1 MGASGR
7 ASLASKAAYGSVIG
21 THAPVTEMIT
31 WITKA
36 QNGKLTPGSVGGDL
50 EKHLNT
56 FTRNGNGYIKSTG
69 RTINH

>member
-1 MGASGR
+1 
-7 ASLASKAAYGSVIG
+7 
-21 THAPVTEMIT
+21 MIT

-56 FTRNGNGYIKSTG
+56 FTRKGNGYIKSTG